1 MIPFFSYE
9 NSSLRNPDMTLK
21 ERFFHISW
29 FYIFLICLVAATGFV
44 ILYAAANGS
53 WTPWVSKQFVRFWMG
68 MAVLLCVAM
77 LNLRLWLKY
86 AYVFYCIVLAMLF
99 YVEFFGHDAMG
110 ATRWI
115 NLGFV
120 QIQPSELMKIALVLA
135 LSRYFHGCSLQETMS
150 FSYMV
155 VPTMLVLM
163 PVALVMRQP
172 DLGTAVLMTAVSMAL
187 FFLVGV
193 QMWKFAV
200 LGVAG
205 LASIPIA
212 WRFLH
217 DYQKERVWTF
227 LDPERDPLGKGY
239 HILQSKIT
247 LGSGGVFG
255 KGFLQGTQSRLN
267 FLPEKQTDFIF
278 TVLAEE
284 FGMIGSVSLL
294 LLYLALIFYGYVIA
308 FRSSSFFGRLLALG
322 LSTNLFLYVFIN
334 IAMVMGLV
342 PVVGIPLP
350 MISYG
355 GTVMLTLMFSFGLVE
370 CVNVNRN
377 VQIGRRGAYDD

>member
-1 MIPFFSYE
+1 MIRFSTFDGG
-9 NSSLRNPDMTLK
+9 SLRNPDMTLK

-29 FYIFLICLVAATGFV
+29 FYIFLICMVAATGFV
-44 ILYAAANGS
+44 VLYAAANGS
-53 WTPWVSKQFVRFWMG
+53 WTPWASKQFVRFWVG

-77 LNLRLWLKY
+77 MNLRLWLKY
-86 AYVFYCIVLAMLF
+86 AYAFYAVVLAMLF
-99 YVEFFGHDAMG
+99 YVEFGGHDAMG

-115 NLGFV
+115 NLGFIL
-120 QIQPSELMKIALVLA
+120 IQPSELMKIALVLA
-135 LSRYFHGCSLQETMS
+135 LSRYFHGGSLQDTQT

-155 VPTMLVLM
+155 IPVFLVFM

-172 DLGTAVLMTAVSMAL
+172 DLGTAGLMLFVSAAL

-193 QMWKFAV
+193 QIWKFVV

-205 LASIPIA
+205 LASIPVA

-247 LGSGGVFG
+247 LGSGGIFG

-278 TVLAEE
+278 TVWAEE

-294 LLYLALIFYGYVIA
+294 MLYLLLIFYGYVIA
-308 FRSSSFFGRLLALG
+308 FRSSSFFGRLVALG

-355 GTVMLTLMFSFGLVE
+355 GTVMLTLMFSFGLIE

>member
-1 MIPFFSYE
+1 MADFS
-9 NSSLRNPDMTLK
+9 SFRLRNANMTLK
-21 ERFFHISW
+21 ERFMRLSW
-29 FYIFLICLVAATGFV
+29 CYIFLICMVALTGFV
-44 ILYAAANGS
+44 VLYAAANGN
-53 WTPWVSKQFVRFWMG
+53 WNPWASRQFSRFWLGFAIML
-68 MAVLLCVAM
+68 AVAM
-77 LNLRLWLKY
+77 IDLRFWLKY
-86 AYVFYCIVLAMLF
+86 AYVFYVGALILLF
-99 YVEFFGHDAMG
+99 IVEFFGHDAMG
-110 ATRWI
+110 AQRWL
-115 NLGFV
+115 NLGFIKV
-120 QIQPSELMKIALVLA
+120 QPSELMKIALILA
-135 LSRYFHGCSLQETMS
+135 LSRYFHGSSLQEMMTMS
-150 FSYMV
+150 SIVIPSFMV
-155 VPTMLVLM
+155 LL
-163 PVALVMRQP
+163 PVALVLKQP
-172 DLGTAVLMTAVSMAL
+172 DLGTAVLMGAGSLSL

-193 QMWKFAV
+193 QMWKFVA

-205 LASIPIA
+205 LVSVPIG

-217 DYQKERVWTF
+217 DYQKERVFTF

-247 LGSGGVFG
+247 LGGVFG

-284 FGMIGSVSLL
+284 FGLVGSVALL

-322 LSTNLFLYVFIN
+322 LTMNLFLYVFIN
-334 IAMVMGLV
+334 IAMVMGLL
-342 PVVGIPLP
+342 PVGVPLP

-370 CVNVNRN
+370 CVNVNRD

>member
-53 WTPWVSKQFVRFWMG
+53 WTPWASRQFVRFWMG

-99 YVEFFGHDAMG
+99 YVEVFGHDAMG
-110 ATRWI
+110 ATRWM

-247 LGSGGVFG
+247 LGSGGIFG

-350 MISYG
+350 MLSYG
-355 GTVMLTLMFSFGLVE
+355 GTVMMTLMFSFGLVE

>member
-1 MIPFFSYE
+1 MTEFSPFRM
-9 NSSLRNPDMTLK
+9 RNADMTLK
-21 ERFFHISW
+21 ERFMHLSW
-29 FYIFLICLVAATGFV
+29 CYIFLIFLVAATGFV
-44 ILYAAANGS
+44 VLYAAANGNWS
-53 WTPWVSKQFVRFWMG
+53 QWAGKQFSRFWLG
-68 MAVLLCVAM
+68 CAVALVVAM
-77 LNLRLWLKY
+77 IDLRFWLKY
-86 AYVFYCIVLAMLF
+86 AYLFYAVAVIMLF
-99 YVEFFGHDAMG
+99 VVEFFGHDAMG
-110 ATRWI
+110 AQRWL
-115 NLGFV
+115 NLGV
-120 QIQPSELMKIALVLA
+120 IRIQPSELMKIALILA
-135 LSRYFHGCSLQETMS
+135 LARYFHGSSQQEITS
-150 FSYMV
+150 ISYMIIPSFMVLLPV
-155 VPTMLVLM
+155 VLVLK
-163 PVALVMRQP
+163 QP
-172 DLGTAVLMTAVSMAL
+172 DLGTAVLMGAASVSL

-200 LGVAG
+200 LGGIG
-205 LASIPIA
+205 LISIPIG

-217 DYQKERVWTF
+217 DYQKERVFTF

-247 LGSGGVFG
+247 LGSGGIFG

-267 FLPEKQTDFIF
+267 FLPEKHTDFIF

-284 FGMIGSVSLL
+284 FGLVGSVALL

-322 LSTNLFLYVFIN
+322 LTTNLFLYVFIN
-334 IAMVMGLV
+334 IAMVMGLL
-342 PVVGIPLP
+342 PVVGVPLP

-370 CVNVNRN
+370 CVNVNRD

>member
-1 MIPFFSYE
+1 MIRFSTFDGG
-9 NSSLRNPDMTLK
+9 SLRNPDMTLK

-29 FYIFLICLVAATGFV
+29 FYIFLICMVAATGFV
-44 ILYAAANGS
+44 VLYAAANGS
-53 WTPWVSKQFVRFWMG
+53 WTPWASKQFARFWVG

-77 LNLRLWLKY
+77 MNLRLWLKY
-86 AYVFYCIVLAMLF
+86 AYAFYAVVLAMLF
-99 YVEFFGHDAMG
+99 YVEFGGHDAMG

-115 NLGFV
+115 NLGFIL
-120 QIQPSELMKIALVLA
+120 IQPSELMKIALVLA
-135 LSRYFHGCSLQETMS
+135 LSRYFHGGSLQDTQT

-155 VPTMLVLM
+155 IPVFLVFM

-172 DLGTAVLMTAVSMAL
+172 DLGTAGLMLFVSAAL

-193 QMWKFAV
+193 QIWKFVV

-205 LASIPIA
+205 LASIPVA

-247 LGSGGVFG
+247 LGSGGIFG

-278 TVLAEE
+278 TVWAEE

-294 LLYLALIFYGYVIA
+294 MLYLLLIFYGYVIA
-308 FRSSSFFGRLLALG
+308 FRSSSFFGRLVALG

-355 GTVMLTLMFSFGLVE
+355 GTVMLTLMFSFGLIE